1 MSRPEAID
9 RNALTDADFRAEFRR
24 WLETHYPPEWRRP
37 VVLRLQ
43 DDEERRWLRLMHDHG
58 WRLPAWPKDHGGM
71 GLSLSKQLIYHEEL
85 ERFGA
90 ARFLDSGGVL
100 LGPVLIRYGSAAQK
114 ARHLP
119 EIARGDVLWAQGYS
133 EPNSGSDLASLRTT
147 AVRDGDHYVI
157 NGTKIWTTMVMFCKR
172 MFLLARTSNTGRKQE
187 GISFI
192 LVDLDTPGI
201 TIRPIENLAGDVE
214 FGQVF
219 LDNVRVPV
227 ENLVHNEGE
236 GWAVAK
242 ALLGAER
249 IFAGSPSLSRHVFNI
264 FERVLAAA
272 GLAEDAGIA
281 ELHARLLCDL
291 EDLSAL
297 YEMVT
302 DAAVRGTMASEET
315 SMMKVL
321 ATELFQRIAD
331 AVLSI
336 AGEHAG
342 AWGPTELGGQLEE
355 LRRVFMIAR
364 PASIYGGANE
374 VQRDIIARALLGKAA

>member
-1 MSRPEAID
+1 MSRPETID
-9 RNALTDADFRAEFRR
+9 RNALSDADFRQEFRS

-37 VVLRLQ
+37 IVLRLQ
-43 DDEERRWLRLMHDHG
+43 DDEERRWLRLMHEHG
-58 WRLPAWPKDHGGM
+58 WRLPAWPKEHGGM
-71 GLSLSKQLIYHEEL
+71 GLGLSKQLIFHEEL

-90 ARFLDSGGVL
+90 ARYLDSGGVL
-100 LGPVLIRYGSAAQK
+100 LGPVLIRYGSEAQK
-114 ARHLP
+114 ARYLP
-119 EIARGDVLWAQGYS
+119 EIARGDLLWAQGYS
-133 EPNSGSDLASLRTT
+133 EPNAGSDLASLRTT

-157 NGTKIWTTMVMFCKR
+157 NGTKIWTTMVMFSKR

-227 ENLVHNEGE
+227 ENLVYREGE
-236 GWAVAK
+236 GWTVAK
-242 ALLGAER
+242 ALLGVER
-249 IFAGSPSLSRHVFNI
+249 IFAGSPSLSRHAFGI

-272 GLAEDAGIA
+272 GLAEDQGFAD
-281 ELHARLLCDL
+281 LHASLLCDL
-291 EDLSAL
+291 EDLTAL
-297 YEMVT
+297 YELVS
-302 DAAVRGTMASEET
+302 DAAVRGVET
-315 SMMKVL
+315 GKENSMMKVL
-321 ATELFQRIAD
+321 ASETFQRIAD
-331 AVLSI
+331 ATLSV
-336 AGEHAG
+336 AGEHG
-342 AWGPTELGGQLEE
+342 GVWGETELGGQLEE